1 MRITAN
7 KITVILILLIGFIGT
22 IIWLSN
28 SRDRAIKQRNL
39 ALSNIK
45 AYELR
50 LSNRTNENRELKL
63 TIDQLNY
70 SQDSIVQRLMKTKNE
85 LRIKSRD
92 LQRLE
97 YVSSSFERID
107 TIYTTDTLFVRDMRL
122 DTVVG
127 DQWMNTHVTL
137 SYPNDISVKSIAR
150 SEKHVLV
157 HSVRETVNPPNKFF
171 LCRWFQK
178 KHTVTKVEVV
188 EKNPYIKSTENV
200 FISTTK

>member
-1 MRITAN
+1 MKIIAS
-7 KITVILILLIGFIGT
+7 KITLVLVLLIGFIGT

-28 SRDRAIKQRNL
+28 SRDRAIRQRNL
-39 ALSNIK
+39 AITNLK

-50 LSNRTNENRELKL
+50 LSNRANEVRELQL

-70 SQDSIVQRLMKTKNE
+70 SQDSIIQRLMETKNE
-85 LRIKSRD
+85 LRIKNRD

-127 DQWMNTHVTL
+127 DQWMNTHVIL
-137 SYPNDISVKSIAR
+137 SYPSEISVKSTAR

-157 HSVRETVNPPNKFF
+157 HSVRETVNPPKKFF

-178 KHTVTKVEVV
+178 KHTVIKVEVI

-200 FISTTK
+200 FVSTIR

>member
-1 MRITAN
+1 MKIIAS
-7 KITVILILLIGFIGT
+7 KITLVLILLIGFIGT

-28 SRDRAIKQRNL
+28 SRDRAIRQRNL
-39 ALSNIK
+39 AITNLK

-50 LSNRTNENRELKL
+50 LSNRTNEMRELQL

-70 SQDSIVQRLMKTKNE
+70 SQDSIIQRLMETKNE
-85 LRIKSRD
+85 LRIKDRD
-92 LQRLE
+92 LARLE
-97 YVSSSFERID
+97 YISSSFERID

-127 DQWMNTHVTL
+127 DQWMNTHITL
-137 SYPNDISVKSIAR
+137 SYPSEIFIKSTAR

-157 HSVRETVNPPNKFF
+157 HSTRETINPPKKFF

-178 KHTVTKVEVV
+178 KHTVIRVEVI
-188 EKNPYIKSTENV
+188 EKNPYIESTENV
-200 FISTTK
+200 FISTTE

>member
-1 MRITAN
+1 MKIIAS
-7 KITVILILLIGFIGT
+7 KITLVLVLLIGFIGT

-28 SRDRAIKQRNL
+28 SRDRAIRQRNL
-39 ALSNIK
+39 AITNLK

-50 LSNRTNENRELKL
+50 LSNRTNEVRELQL

-70 SQDSIVQRLMKTKNE
+70 SQDSIIQRLMETKNE
-85 LRIKSRD
+85 LRIKNRD

-137 SYPNDISVKSIAR
+137 SYPSEISVKSTAR

-157 HSVRETVNPPNKFF
+157 HSVRETINPPKKFF

-178 KHTVTKVEVV
+178 KHTVIKVEVI

-200 FISTTK
+200 FVSTIR

>member
-1 MRITAN
+1 MKIITS
-7 KITVILILLIGFIGT
+7 KITLVLVLLIGFIGV

-28 SRDRAIKQRNL
+28 SRDRAIRQRNL
-39 ALSNIK
+39 AITNLK

-50 LSNRTNENRELKL
+50 LSNRTNEVRELQL

-70 SQDSIVQRLMKTKNE
+70 SQDSIIQRLMETKNE
-85 LRIKSRD
+85 LRIKDRD
-92 LQRLE
+92 LARLE
-97 YVSSSFERID
+97 YISSSFERID

-127 DQWMNTHVTL
+127 DQWMNTHITL
-137 SYPNDISVKSIAR
+137 SYPSEISIKSTAR

-157 HSVRETVNPPNKFF
+157 HSTRETINPPKKFF

-178 KHTVTKVEVV
+178 KHTVIRVKVI
-188 EKNPYIKSTENV
+188 EKNPYIESTENV

>member
-1 MRITAN
+1 MKIIAS
-7 KITVILILLIGFIGT
+7 KITLVLILLIGFIGT

-28 SRDRAIKQRNL
+28 SRDRAIRQRNL
-39 ALSNIK
+39 AITNLK

-50 LSNRTNENRELKL
+50 LSNRTNEVRELQL

-70 SQDSIVQRLMKTKNE
+70 SQDSIIQRLMETKNE
-85 LRIKSRD
+85 LRIKDRD
-92 LQRLE
+92 LARLE
-97 YVSSSFERID
+97 YVSSNFERID

-127 DQWMNTHVTL
+127 DQWMNTHITL
-137 SYPNDISVKSIAR
+137 SYPSEIFIKSTAR

-157 HSVRETVNPPNKFF
+157 HSTRETINPPKKFF

-178 KHTVTKVEVV
+178 KHTVIRVKVI
-188 EKNPYIKSTENV
+188 EKNPYIESTENV

>member
-1 MRITAN
+1 MKIIVSRI
-7 KITVILILLIGFIGT
+7 ILVLILLIGFIGT

-39 ALSNIK
+39 AITNLK

-70 SQDSIVQRLMKTKNE
+70 SQDSIIQRLMKTKNE
-85 LRIKSRD
+85 LRIKNRD

-97 YVSSSFERID
+97 YISSNFERID
-107 TIYTTDTLFVRDMRL
+107 TIYTTDTLFVQDMKL

-127 DQWMNTHVTL
+127 DQWVNTHVIL
-137 SYPNDISVKSIAR
+137 SYPNEISVRSTAR

-157 HSVRETVNPPNKFF
+157 HSVRETVNPPKKLF

-178 KHTVTKVEVV
+178 KHTVTKVEVI

>member
-1 MRITAN
+1 MKIIVS
-7 KITVILILLIGFIGT
+7 KITLVLVLLIGFIGT

-28 SRDRAIKQRNL
+28 SRDRAIRQRNL
-39 ALSNIK
+39 AITNLK

-50 LSNRTNENRELKL
+50 LSNRANENRELKL

-70 SQDSIVQRLMKTKNE
+70 SQDSIIQRLMETKQE
-85 LRIKSRD
+85 LRIKNRD
-92 LQRLE
+92 LRRLE

-107 TIYTTDTLFVRDMRL
+107 TIYTTDTLFVQDMRL

-127 DQWMNTHVTL
+127 DQWVCAHVIL
-137 SYPNDISVKSIAR
+137 SYPNEISVKSTAR
-150 SEKHVLV
+150 SEKHVIV
-157 HSVRETVNPPNKFF
+157 HSVREAVNPPKKFF

-178 KHTVTKVEVV
+178 KHTVTKVEVI

>member
-1 MRITAN
+1 MKIIAS
-7 KITVILILLIGFIGT
+7 KITLVLVLLIGFIGT

-39 ALSNIK
+39 AITNLK

-50 LSNRTNENRELKL
+50 LSNQTNEVRELQL

-70 SQDSIVQRLMKTKNE
+70 SQDSIIQHLMETKKE
-85 LRIKSRD
+85 LRIKNRD

-97 YVSSSFERID
+97 YVSSNFERID
-107 TIYTTDTLFVRDMRL
+107 TIYTTDTLFVQDMRL
-122 DTVVG
+122 DTIVG
-127 DQWMNTHVTL
+127 DQWMNTHVIL
-137 SYPNDISVKSIAR
+137 SYPNEISVQSTAR

-157 HSVRETVNPPNKFF
+157 HSTRETVNPPKKFF
-171 LCRWFQK
+171 LCKWLQK
-178 KHTVTKVEVV
+178 KHTVIKVEVI

-200 FISTTK
+200 FISTTR

>member
-1 MRITAN
+1 MKIIAS
-7 KITVILILLIGFIGT
+7 KITLVLVLLIGFIGT

-28 SRDRAIKQRNL
+28 SRDRAIRQRNL
-39 ALSNIK
+39 AITNLK

-50 LSNRTNENRELKL
+50 LSNRTNEVRELQL

-70 SQDSIVQRLMKTKNE
+70 SQDSIIQRLMETKKE
-85 LRIKSRD
+85 LRIRNRD

-107 TIYTTDTLFVRDMRL
+107 TIYTTDTLFMRDMRL

-127 DQWMNTHVTL
+127 DQWMNTHVIL
-137 SYPNDISVKSIAR
+137 SYPNEISVKSTAR

-157 HSVRETVNPPNKFF
+157 HSTRETINPPKKFF

-178 KHTVTKVEVV
+178 KHTVIKVEVI
-188 EKNPYIKSTENV
+188 EKNPHIKSTENV
-200 FISTTK
+200 FISTTR